1 MTDTGTHHDN
11 PTGSSMLH
19 MLLRLSKLEASVEIC
34 SGQFPVTQ
42 LTGVKAGDSLEFT
55 STEDGPDA
63 VLIVNEVPIA
73 DVELV
78 DLDGELGLKIVRL
91 HRESDKR

>member
-1 MTDTGTHHDN
+1 
-11 PTGSSMLH
+11 MLH

-34 SGQFPVTQ
+34 SSQLPVTQ
-42 LTGVKAGDSLEFT
+42 LTEVKAGDSLEFT
-55 STEDGPDA
+55 RAEDGPDG

-73 DVELV
+73 DVKLV

-91 HRESDKR
+91 HHEPEPR